1 MIIILHLNKHKMNDL
16 EKELLDEL
24 IAVLS
29 HRLETL
35 IAKRDTVKTQ
45 GDPVPVDPT
54 HPKPVNT

>member
-1 MIIILHLNKHKMNDL
+1 MNDL

-29 HRLETL
+29 HRLEVL
-35 IAKRDTVKTQ
+35 IGKRDAAKTA

-54 HPKPVNT
+54 HPKI